1 MQYQHVYLWDNLKLI
16 TFTKYFVGCLHFSV
30 TWERILSVSWTHF
43 GCCQYSRWILKSLS
57 IFDDSTTIRSTPN
70 LNLIPEKKNSKK
82 WTTKLD
88 KSDKQWKQ
96 MTLVTSKWMSIKVQ
110 LMFEKEM
117 GIHAKKKSNFYAQQS
132 LSDGKM
138 KKIQTKIHRLFTN
151 IHAHPTRL
159 FKNQMDWNYLYIRC
173 I

>member
-1 MQYQHVYLWDNLKLI
+1 MFAFLSNMSKNFI
-16 TFTKYFVGCLHFSV
+16 
-30 TWERILSVSWTHF
+30 RIMDPFWLM
-43 GCCQYSRWILKSLS
+43 S
-57 IFDDSTTIRSTPN
+57 IFPMDFKVSINFWWFNNNSKHTEFKLDTR
-70 LNLIPEKKNSKK
+70 EKKARKK

-117 GIHAKKKSNFYAQQS
+117 AIHAKKSNFYAQQS

-138 KKIQTKIHRLFTN
+138 KKIQTTIHRLFSNT
-151 IHAHPTRL
+151 HTHPTRL